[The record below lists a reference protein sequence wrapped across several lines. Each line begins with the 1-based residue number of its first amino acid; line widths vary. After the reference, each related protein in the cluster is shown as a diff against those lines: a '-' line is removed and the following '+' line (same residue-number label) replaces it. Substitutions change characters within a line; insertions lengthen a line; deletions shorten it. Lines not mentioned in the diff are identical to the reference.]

1 MTEEATETEA
11 TAAASSIE
19 NPNENSKEDDEVPP
33 KGEENTNDSSK
44 QINNT
49 STPTTNSKED
59 DEVPPKREE
68 NTNDSIKQINNTDTP
83 TTSKDEEEG
92 EIITEPQLK
101 DEPKIKSATEDKE
114 SPAALRGPVNLVEED
129 EKKTDTPTNA
139 TTAATTATTTPPTS
153 HTIPV
158 RTNAMDLNVAYEA
171 LEQVRQANVAIE
183 FGRTL
188 LPKECIPCLRE
199 KQRSSQAAAKMTSID
214 RSSRFK
220 KFLAANKPA
229 NVRHA
234 APCLTCGT
242 TVCPRHRCQALK
254 KENINICTDCAVFF
268 ALDTYFARI
277 NHRKEDDDKTV
288 DTAVNNNNTIPEL
301 SHTERKQ
308 HMNHM
313 LDVYDRVLLILHFS
327 SRFVLDIASA
337 LEHNT
342 KRNNQIGLGS
352 SATGMVS
359 GVVGVA
365 AAVTIFTPVGPPLLI
380 ASLLFGSGATAASAG
395 SEAVNYHC
403 SANKMCDTIIA
414 LHGMCNSMARTTLSN
429 SEAVDGGEDTGGNCD
444 TEVNGSNGTSLPP
457 LQESAS
463 NGSMNGA
470 RTRSTHPRRDNNNNT
485 TDTNDST
492 TVDEVKE
499 ASRRN
504 WMRAAGNALKPLT
517 GGALS
522 AVSVVGEA
530 REMRMTLE
538 KMHAGNPCAKANSLR
553 EIGSEIADLPSTKQV
568 AHACPK
574 FFRL

>member
-1 MTEEATETEA
+1 MVEEATETEA
-11 TAAASSIE
+11 TAAASAIE
-19 NPNENSKEDDEVPP
+19 NPSENSKEGDEVPP
-33 KGEENTNDSSK
+33 KEAQEDTNDSSK
-44 QINNT
+44 QMNNT
-49 STPTTNSKED
+49 TTAN
-59 DEVPPKREE
+59 
-68 NTNDSIKQINNTDTP
+68 
-83 TTSKDEEEG
+83 SKDEAEG
-92 EIITEPQLK
+92 EIITEPPLK
-101 DEPKIKSATEDKE
+101 EEPEIKSATADKE
-114 SPAALRGPVNLVEED
+114 LPAALRGPVNLVAED

-139 TTAATTATTTPPTS
+139 TATATTPPTS
-153 HTIPV
+153 QTIPV

-199 KQRSSQAAAKMTSID
+199 KQRSAQAAAKMTSID

-242 TVCPRHRCQALK
+242 TVCPRHRCLALK

-277 NHRKEDDDKTV
+277 NHRKEDDDNTGNHGKEDNDDITV
-288 DTAVNNNNTIPEL
+288 DTVVVDGVHKDINTIPEL
-301 SHTERKQ
+301 SYAERKQ

-313 LDVYDRVLLILHFS
+313 LDVYDRVLLILHYS
-327 SRFVLDIASA
+327 SRFVLDVASA
-337 LEHNT
+337 LERNT

-365 AAVTIFTPVGPPLLI
+365 AAVTILTPVGPPLLI
-380 ASLLFGSGATAASAG
+380 ASILFGSGATAASAG

-403 SANKMCDTIIA
+403 NANKMCDTIIA
-414 LHGMCNSMARTTLSN
+414 LHGMCNSMARITLSN
-429 SEAVDGGEDTGGNCD
+429 SEAVDGGGDTCDDGD
-444 TEVNGSNGTSLPP
+444 TEVKSSDGTPVPS

-463 NGSMNGA
+463 NGSMNSS
-470 RTRSTHPRRDNNNNT
+470 RTRSTSPKRGSSNNNNNNNKT

-492 TVDEVKE
+492 SVDEKKE
-499 ASRRN
+499 ASRRT

-538 KMHAGNPCAKANSLR
+538 KMHAGNPCAKAKSLR
-553 EIGSEIADLPSTKQV
+553 EIGSEIADLPSTTQV
-568 AHACPK
+568 ADACPK